1 MDGSAGQIVKELL
14 VLFYQPGKR
23 IKILMI
29 SVNEIKRPNE
39 ALSFFNEKIIQVG
52 SVYPE
57 VPQMNDA
64 GDSKAK
70 RVFSVFDLLIN
81 RIKIAMGI
89 TDNQYH

>member
-1 MDGSAGQIVKELL
+1 MNGSAGQIGEEIRILL
-14 VLFYQPGKR
+14 YQPGKR

-29 SVNEIKRPNE
+29 SVNKIERPPE
-39 ALSFFNEKIIQVG
+39 ALSVFNEKIMQVG
-52 SVYPE
+52 PVYPE

-64 GDSKAK
+64 GDVKAK
-70 RVFSVFDLLIN
+70 RVFSIFDLLIN